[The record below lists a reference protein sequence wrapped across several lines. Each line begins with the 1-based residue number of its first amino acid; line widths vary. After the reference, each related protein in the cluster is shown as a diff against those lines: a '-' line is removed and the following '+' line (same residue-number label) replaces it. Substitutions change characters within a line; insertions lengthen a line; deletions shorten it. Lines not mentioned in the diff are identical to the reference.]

1 MASSV
6 QPPTTSDIVHIKI
19 DHRIYDGS
27 VTFGWLF
34 FPEYDDKKAAQE
46 RVRTP
51 GRPLKWNIQLELHV
65 EKEGF
70 KNIGF

>member
-51 GRPLKWNIQLELHV
+51 GRPLK
-65 EKEGF
+65 
-70 KNIGF
+70 